1 MRHHANTTFVQ
12 ELIDT
17 VKAIKPDAYVYPQC
31 DLLKVNQRNSQD
43 FEIARMGD
51 YIYSDLYFEF
61 GTAQISIATKFYT
74 KLTKNLPEIGIMT
87 RPGTHNDTP
96 NMMSQEQIN
105 SEVVTI
111 LANGVA

>member
-74 KLTKNLPEIGIMT
+74 KLTKIFQKLE
-87 RPGTHNDTP
+87 
-96 NMMSQEQIN
+96 
-105 SEVVTI
+105 
-111 LANGVA
+111 L